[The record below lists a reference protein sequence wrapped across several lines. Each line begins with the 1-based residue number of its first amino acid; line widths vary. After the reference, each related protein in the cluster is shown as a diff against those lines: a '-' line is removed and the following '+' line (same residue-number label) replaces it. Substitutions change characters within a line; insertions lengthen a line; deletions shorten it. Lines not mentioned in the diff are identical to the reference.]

1 VRAATITA
9 TVGLMVLAVG
19 LVGCG
24 RDSGHGPGSVVAST
38 DVWGSVA
45 QAVAGQH
52 LPVKS
57 LVTSAAADPHSFE
70 VSPAD
75 AAALIDAKLVVYNGG
90 GYDHWVDDVLAGHPD
105 VPSVDAY
112 SLLDAAALGEPK
124 PANEHVFYN
133 IGTAKAVAA
142 TIADRL
148 SSTDPANAADYRA
161 NAEAFARS
169 ADAIAA
175 TEHGIGAAHPSAS
188 VVATEP
194 VAHYLLV
201 AAGVTDRTPAGFAAA
216 VEDGHDPS
224 PADMAAML
232 DLINKRQVAA
242 LLFNPQTATAATTQ
256 LQTAAQRAGIPI
268 VAVTET
274 LPAGTDYLSWQRQT
288 ADALAAA
295 LQPSR

>member
-1 VRAATITA
+1 MRAATITA

-75 AAALIDAKLVVYNGG
+75 AAALTDAKLVVYNGG

-256 LQTAAQRAGIPI
+256 LQTAAQRAGMPI

-295 LQPSR
+295 LQPSK

>member
-75 AAALIDAKLVVYNGG
+75 AAALTDAKLVVYNGG

-256 LQTAAQRAGIPI
+256 LQTAARRAGMPI

-295 LQPSR
+295 LQPSK